1 MRAVLYKIRTFTK
14 TGSGQTEEKLKKRE
28 AFCASPGD
36 CDAIV
41 FTGGIGEND
50 IELREAVL
58 EGLSSLGAEKTHQ
71 KKKKKTRAVL
81 CDSIV

>member
-1 MRAVLYKIRTFTK
+1 
-14 TGSGQTEEKLKKRE
+14 
-28 AFCASPGD
+28 
-36 CDAIV
+36 V

-81 CDSIV
+81 CDAIV